1 MPFSMERMRDRYSVM
16 MRSVEPGLMDGLKGH
31 NFRSDRWIAIKL
43 LLEFPDALF
52 HAVDEGSILG
62 DDEVWSS
69 QARWTGRKAITFD
82 PTVGSRSN
90 VYWSFRMPFSM
101 QWMRDRYS
109 VMMRSGRA
117 RLDGRVERAI
127 TFDPTVGSRSNFYW
141 SFRMPFSMQWMRD
154 RYWVMIRSGGSKLD
168 GRFER
173 AITFNP
179 TVGCR

>member
-1 MPFSMERMRDRYSVM
+1 MKLLLEFPDALFHGVDKGSILGDDEVRSSQASWTGRKAITFDPTVGSRSNFYWSFRMPFSMERMRDRYSVM

-90 VYWSFRMPFSM
+90 
-101 QWMRDRYS
+101 
-109 VMMRSGRA
+109 
-117 RLDGRVERAI
+117 
-127 TFDPTVGSRSNFYW
+127 FYW
-141 SFRMPFSMQWMRD
+141 SFRMPFSMQWKRD
-154 RYWVMIRSGGSKLD
+154 RYLVMMRSGRSRLD
-168 GRFER
+168 GQF
-173 AITFNP
+173 
-179 TVGCR
+179 